1 MGRRNIQGG
10 NKAKAMARS
19 SGYQSNELR
28 KKEGEEEEYAIVTA
42 VSGSGRFR
50 VTSENKKNY
59 VAILP
64 GSMRGSKKRN
74 NHVQL
79 ESIIL
84 INNRSTWQTVKDLAH
99 VDIAHVYSSNH
110 INELG
115 LKKVFES
122 QLNSNFKNGR
132 DELAIDFQNTTPE
145 TEDDKNLTTTLV
157 TLTEENDVDLDLI

>member
-19 SGYQSNELR
+19 SGYRSNELR

-42 VSGSGRFR
+42 VSGNGRFR
-50 VTSENKKNY
+50 VISEDKKNY

-64 GSMRGSKKRN
+64 GSMRGNKKRN

-84 INNRSTWQTVKDLAH
+84 INNRSTWQTVKELAP
-99 VDIAHVYSSNH
+99 VDITHVYSVNH

-122 QLNSNFKNGR
+122 QLNAISKSGR
-132 DELAIDFQNTTPE
+132 DDLSIDFQNITPD
-145 TEDDKNLTTTLV
+145 TEDNSNKVIVLEK
-157 TLTEENDVDLDLI
+157 TEENDVDLDLI

>member
-28 KKEGEEEEYAIVTA
+28 KKESEEEEYAIVTA

-122 QLNSNFKNGR
+122 QLNAISKSGR
-132 DELAIDFQNTTPE
+132 DDLSIDFQNITPD
-145 TEDDKNLTTTLV
+145 TEDNSNKVIVLEK
-157 TLTEENDVDLDLI
+157 TEENDVDLDLI